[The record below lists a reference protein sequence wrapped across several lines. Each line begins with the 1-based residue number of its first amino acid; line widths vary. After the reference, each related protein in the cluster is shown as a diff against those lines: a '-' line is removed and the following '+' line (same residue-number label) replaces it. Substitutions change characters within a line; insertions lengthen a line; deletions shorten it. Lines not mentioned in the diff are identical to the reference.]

1 MKNKKKQ
8 KFGARIGIKERF
20 LNFKAWFKKTSLREK
35 FFSVRDSFLGLSL
48 KKKIIFGII
57 PIVLG
62 VGIWQLTSHLGGSK
76 VTYETATATKGT
88 LVVSTSASGTI
99 TSGNYNNITTKVSG
113 TVKKVYVTN
122 GDTVTKGQ
130 KIAEVTLDDY
140 AVERQAAAW
149 LSYLQA
155 KEAVAQA
162 VADKASSDIGMWNA
176 RQDVLDAQ
184 DAYDDMEDNDTNPA
198 TNAVYTDT
206 ERMVIVK
213 TLDQTKKAFSVYES
227 KYLDADA
234 SITNANAKVAAALR
248 DYQENSA
255 TIIAPT
261 SGTISDLA
269 LFEGLTVAA
278 NSSTSSTSGATIV
291 SSQTVGKVN
300 DPDGQL
306 IASVSMSET
315 DILGIKANQKVTIT
329 LDAYSDI
336 TFTGKVLAVN
346 TSGSVSS
353 SVTSYPV
360 TILLDPVSVD
370 IYPNMAIN
378 ADIITE
384 TVTDAIMIPS
394 TAITTAGGVST
405 VQIMKNGKPTVTT
418 IEIGTANDSYTE
430 VKSGVSEGDTVVTSV
445 ITVDNSTTDDSSSL
459 FTGNSSST
467 KSSSSS
473 TRSGMQSGGMPPMG
487 GM

>member
-8 KFGARIGIKERF
+8 KVGAKIGIKERL
-20 LNFKAWFKKTSLREK
+20 LNFGNRLRENSLK
-35 FFSVRDSFLGLSL
+35 ERFFSVRGSFIGLPL
-48 KKKIIFGII
+48 KKKVIFGII

-62 VGIWQLTSHLGGSK
+62 IGVWQLVSRLGGSK
-76 VTYETATATKGT
+76 VTYETVAAIKGT

-140 AVERQAAAW
+140 AKERQAAAW

-162 VADKASSDIGMWNA
+162 VADKTSSDIGMWKA
-176 RQDVLDAQ
+176 RQAVLDAQ

-198 TNAVYTDT
+198 THAVYTDT
-206 ERMVIVK
+206 ERMIITK
-213 TLDQTKKAFSVYES
+213 TLDQAKKAFSVYES

-234 SITNANAKVAAALR
+234 SIANANAKVAAALR

-255 TIIAPT
+255 TITAPA

-300 DPDGQL
+300 DPKGQL

-315 DILGIKANQKVTIT
+315 DILRIKANQKAIIT
-329 LDAYSDI
+329 LDAYSDM

-346 TSGSVSS
+346 TSGNVSS

-384 TVTDAIMIPS
+384 TVTDAVMIPS
-394 TAITTAGGVST
+394 TAITTTGGVST

-445 ITVDNSTTDDSSSL
+445 ITVDSSTTDDSSSL

-467 KSSSSS
+467 RSSSGSN
-473 TRSGMQSGGMPPMG
+473 RSGMQSGGMPPMG